1 MDNNKA
7 LILDG
12 VSVRYRK
19 ADSRSAAS
27 IIKRLFGRE
36 KKSSTFWA
44 LKRVSFELEKGDM
57 LGVIGKNGAGKS
69 TLMKA
74 ISGTLAPAA
83 GDIKRNGK
91 LCALLEL
98 SAGFDKE
105 MTVKENVYLRAALLG
120 YSHEFIDSKYDE
132 IIDFA
137 DMREFQDN
145 PFRTLSSG
153 MKSRIAFAIASL
165 VEPDIIILDE
175 VFAVGDGDFKKKSR
189 EHMQKI
195 LSDGKTT
202 GLMVSHSLGSVR
214 RQCNKVLWLDKGR
227 MVMFGD
233 PNEVCDAYEKYLEDG
248 VLPQTESIKAAKKM
262 PPIKPKH
269 NKGKITAEILLFLS
283 LILIAAFGGFIWAQ
297 YDLFKAYGLAHEHST
312 EELLGYAD
320 NYHNFIYDS
329 LKTDPDTWDYSIFKD
344 SSAAVIN
351 GSLSCDD
358 VAKAVLEE
366 AGVDPGDENYELCVA
381 AAKIEAIKHVH
392 MARLDNLVIEMR
404 QGFALEPEG
413 GYRSILV
420 YSYAHYDRFYD
431 LEAECDAEVK
441 EVIEDIR
448 ELLREREEPETLA
461 DEVWSYYT
469 SEKVYLEAYYFIR
482 LR

>member
-36 KKSSTFWA
+36 KKSNAFWA

-83 GDIKRNGK
+83 GEIHRNGK

-120 YSHEFIDSKYDE
+120 YTHEFIDSKYDD
-132 IIDFA
+132 IIEFA
-137 DMREFQDN
+137 DMREFEDN

-165 VEPDIIILDE
+165 VEPDILILDE

-214 RQCNKVLWLDKGR
+214 KQCNKVLWLDKGR

-233 PNEVCDAYEKYLEDG
+233 PNEVCDAYEKYLNDG

-269 NKGKITAEILLFLS
+269 NKGKTVATVLLFVS
-283 LILIAAFGGFIWAQ
+283 LALTAALGGFVWAQ
-297 YDLFKAYGLAHEHST
+297 YDLLKAYNISHSHSF
-312 EELLGYAD
+312 EEILGYAE
-320 NYHNFIYDS
+320 NYHDFIYDS
-329 LKTDPDTWDYSIFKD
+329 LKTDPDNWDYSIFKD
-344 SSAAVIN
+344 STQAVLK
-351 GSLSCDD
+351 GEMSYYE
-358 VAKAVLEE
+358 VAKAVLED
-366 AGVDPGDENYELCVA
+366 AGVSPEDENYDLSIA
-381 AAKIEAIKHVH
+381 AAKIEAIKHVQ
-392 MARLDNLVIEMR
+392 MARLDNLVIEMK
-404 QGFALEPEG
+404 QSFASEPVDK
-413 GYRSILV
+413 YRSLIV
-420 YSYAHYDRFYD
+420 YSYTHYDRFYD

-441 EVIEDIR
+441 EVIEEIR
-448 ELLREREEPETLA
+448 EVLRERGESEDLA
-461 DEVWSYYT
+461 DEIWNYYT
-469 SEKVYLEAYYFIR
+469 SEKVYLEAYYCIR

>member
-1 MDNNKA
+1 MENNIA
-7 LILDG
+7 LKLDG

-27 IIKRLFGRE
+27 IIKRIFGRE

-83 GDIKRNGK
+83 GGIRRNGK

-105 MTVKENVYLRAALLG
+105 MTVKENVYLRGALLG

-132 IIDFA
+132 IIEFA
-137 DMREFQDN
+137 DMREFEDN

-214 RQCNKVLWLDKGR
+214 KQCNKVLWLDKGR
-227 MVMFGD
+227 MVMFGE

-248 VLPQTESIKAAKKM
+248 ILPQTESIKAAKKM

-269 NKGKITAEILLFLS
+269 NKGKTAATILLFVS
-283 LILIAAFGGFIWAQ
+283 LALVAALGGFVWAQ
-297 YDLFKAYGLAHEHST
+297 YDLLKAYNISHSHST
-312 EELLGYAD
+312 EEILGYAD
-320 NYHNFIYDS
+320 NYHNYIYDA
-329 LKTDPDTWDYSIFKD
+329 LCTDPDNWDYTIFKE
-344 SSAAVIN
+344 STQAVLN
-351 GSLSCDD
+351 GNLSYEE
-358 VAKAVLEE
+358 VAKAVLKK
-366 AGVDPGDENYELCVA
+366 AGVSPDSENYELSVA
-381 AAKIEAIKHVH
+381 AAKIEAIKHVQ
-392 MARLDNLVIEMR
+392 MARLDNLVVEMR
-404 QGFALEPEG
+404 QGFEAEPEG
-413 GYRSILV
+413 EYRSLIV
-420 YSYAHYDRFYD
+420 YSYTHYDRFYD
-431 LEAECDAEVK
+431 LESECDDEVK
-441 EVIEDIR
+441 DVIEEIR
-448 ELLREREEPETLA
+448 ELLRERGESEELA
-461 DEVWSYYT
+461 DEVWEYYT
-469 SEKVYLEAYYFIR
+469 AEKVYLEAYYCIQ

>member
-27 IIKRLFGRE
+27 IIKRIFGRE
-36 KKSSTFWA
+36 KKSSAFWA
-44 LKRVSFELEKGDM
+44 LKRVSFELDKGDM

-69 TLMKA
+69 TLMKT

-83 GDIKRNGK
+83 GEIKREGK

-105 MTVKENVYLRAALLG
+105 MTVKENVYLRGAFLG
-120 YSHEFIDSKYDE
+120 YSREFIDSKYDE

-202 GLMVSHSLGSVR
+202 GLMVSHSIGSVR
-214 RQCNKVLWLDKGR
+214 KQCNKVLWLDKGR

-233 PNEVCDAYEKYLEDG
+233 PNEVCDAYEKYLDDG
-248 VLPQTESIKAAKKM
+248 ILPQTESIKAAKKM

-269 NKGKITAEILLFLS
+269 NKGKTFATILLFVS
-283 LILIAAFGGFIWAQ
+283 LILVAAFGAFIWAQ
-297 YDLFKAYGLAHEHST
+297 YDLVKAYGLAHSHSS

-329 LKTDPDTWDYSIFKD
+329 LNTDPDTWDYTIFKA
-344 SSAAVIN
+344 STQAVLD
-351 GSLSCDD
+351 GDLSCDD
-358 VAKAVLEE
+358 VAEAVLTK
-366 AGVDPGDENYELCVA
+366 AGVSDEDENYELCLA

-392 MARLDNLVIEMR
+392 MARLDKLVVEMR
-404 QGFALEPEG
+404 EGFELEPEG
-413 GYRSILV
+413 EYRSLLV
-420 YSYAHYDRFYD
+420 YSYTHYDRFYD
-431 LEAECDAEVK
+431 LEAECDEEVNA
-441 EVIEDIR
+441 VIEDIR
-448 ELLREREEPETLA
+448 ELLRSKGESEALA
-461 DEVWSYYT
+461 DEVWDYYT
-469 SEKVYLEAYYFIR
+469 SEKVYLEAYYFIQ

>member
-36 KKSSTFWA
+36 KKSNAFWA

-83 GDIKRNGK
+83 GEIHRNGK

-120 YSHEFIDSKYDE
+120 YTHEFIDSKYDD
-132 IIDFA
+132 IIEFA
-137 DMREFQDN
+137 DMREFEDN

-165 VEPDIIILDE
+165 VEPDILILDE

-214 RQCNKVLWLDKGR
+214 KQCNKVLWLDKGR

-233 PNEVCDAYEKYLEDG
+233 PNEVCDAYEKYLNDG

-269 NKGKITAEILLFLS
+269 NKGKTVATVLLFVS
-283 LILIAAFGGFIWAQ
+283 LALTAALGGFVWAQ
-297 YDLFKAYGLAHEHST
+297 YDLLKAYNISHSHSS
-312 EELLGYAD
+312 EEILGYAE
-320 NYHNFIYDS
+320 NYHDFIYDS
-329 LKTDPDTWDYSIFKD
+329 LKTDPDNWDYSIFKD
-344 SSAAVIN
+344 STQAALK
-351 GSLSCDD
+351 GEMSYYE
-358 VAKAVLEE
+358 VAKAVLED
-366 AGVDPGDENYELCVA
+366 AGVSPEDENYDLSIA
-381 AAKIEAIKHVH
+381 AAKIEAIKHVQ
-392 MARLDNLVIEMR
+392 MARLDNLVIEMK
-404 QGFALEPEG
+404 QSFASEPVDK
-413 GYRSILV
+413 YRSLIV
-420 YSYAHYDRFYD
+420 YSYTHYDRFYD

-441 EVIEDIR
+441 EVIEEIR
-448 ELLREREEPETLA
+448 EVLRERGESEDLA
-461 DEVWSYYT
+461 DEIWNYYT
-469 SEKVYLEAYYFIR
+469 SEKVYLEAYYCIR